1 MLVFD
6 FFAGTRSSTKAF
18 EDAGHTV
25 ISFDNDPQFDVT
37 VQADVFMLLAG
48 PLIERFGQ
56 PDFVWASPP
65 CTSFSVASIGHHWN
79 ADHTPKTH
87 AAVKSMELVAH
98 TRALLEALRPR
109 LGFVIENPRGKLR
122 KLPMLDGL
130 TRHTVTY
137 CAYGDDRMK
146 PTDLWTTIVGWTPRQ
161 MCSNGDPC
169 HESAPRG
176 AKTGTQGRSGAV
188 ARSMVPYALGSEIL
202 DAVLGLDKGE
212 KVEQ

>member
-65 CTSFSVASIGHHWN
+65 CTSFSVASIGHHWGPGRV
-79 ADHTPKTH
+79 PKTD
-87 AAVKSMELVAH
+87 AAVESMKLVAH
-98 TRALLEALRPR
+98 TRELLEALNPR
-109 LGFVIENPRGKLR
+109 HGFVIENPRGMLR
-122 KLPMLDGL
+122 TLPTLEGL

-137 CAYGDDRMK
+137 CRYGDDRMK
-146 PTDLWTTIVGWTPRQ
+146 PTDLWTTIAGWTPRP
-161 MCSNGDPC
+161 MCKNGNPC

-188 ARSMVPYALGSEIL
+188 SRSMVPYALGSEIL
-202 DAVLGLDKGE
+202 DALTAV
-212 KVEQ
+212 Q

>member
-6 FFAGTRSSTKAF
+6 FFAGTKSSTKAF

-65 CTSFSVASIGHHWN
+65 CTAFSVASIGHHWN
-79 ADHTPKTH
+79 ADHTPKTQ

-98 TRALLEALRPR
+98 TRALVEALRPR

-130 TRHTVTY
+130 PRHTVTY

-146 PTDLWTTIVGWTPRQ
+146 PTDLWTTIGGGWTPRP
-161 MCSNGDPC
+161 MCKNGDSC
-169 HESAPRG
+169 HEAAPRG

-202 DAVLGLDKGE
+202 DALNAV
-212 KVEQ
+212 Q

>member
-25 ISFDNDPQFDVT
+25 ISFDNDFQFDVT
-37 VQADVFMLLAG
+37 VFADVFELTAED
-48 PLIERFGQ
+48 LIARFGQ

-65 CTSFSVASIGHHWN
+65 CTAFSVASMGHHW
-79 ADHTPKTH
+79 APGREPKTV
-87 AAVKSMELVAH
+87 AAEVSMRLVAH
-98 TRALLEALRPR
+98 TRKLLEGLNPQH
-109 LGFVIENPRGKLR
+109 GFIIENPRGMLR

-137 CAYGDDRMK
+137 CRYGDNRMK
-146 PTDLWTTIVGWTPRQ
+146 PTDLWTTVKNWEPRP
-161 MCSNGDPC
+161 MCKNGDSC

-188 ARSMVPYALGSEIL
+188 TRSMVPYDLGAEIL
-202 DAVLGLDKGE
+202 QAIEGSV
-212 KVEQ
+212 

>member
-48 PLIERFGQ
+48 PLIERFGE

-65 CTSFSVASIGHHWN
+65 CTAFSVASMGYHW
-79 ADHTPKTH
+79 APGREPKTY
-87 AAVKSMELVAH
+87 AAFQSMKLVAH
-98 TRALLEALRPR
+98 TRELLEGLNPR
-109 LGFVIENPRGKLR
+109 LGFVIENPRGMLR
-122 KLPMLDGL
+122 KLPMLEGL

-137 CAYGDDRMK
+137 CQYGDDRMK
-146 PTDLWTTIVGWTPRQ
+146 PTDLWTTVEGWQPRP
-161 MCSNGDPC
+161 MCKNGDDC

-176 AKTGTQGRSGAV
+176 AKTGTQGRKGAV
-188 ARSMVPYALGSEIL
+188 TRSMVPFALGSEIL
-202 DAVLGLDKGE
+202 GALTAV
-212 KVEQ
+212 Q

>member
-6 FFAGTRSSTKAF
+6 LFAGTKSSTQAF

-25 ISFDNDPQFDVT
+25 ISFDNDPQFEVT

-48 PLIERFGQ
+48 ALIERFGQ

-65 CTSFSVASIGHHWN
+65 CTAFSVASIGNHWN
-79 ADHTPKTH
+79 ADHTPKTY
-87 AAVKSMELVAH
+87 AAIKSMELVAH
-98 TRALLEALRPR
+98 TRALIEGLRPR
-109 LGFVIENPRGKLR
+109 FGFVIENPRGKLR

-146 PTDLWTTIVGWTPRQ
+146 PTDLWTTVKNWEPRP
-161 MCSNGDPC
+161 MCKNGDDC

-188 ARSMVPYALGSEIL
+188 TRSMVPYALSAEIL
-202 DAVLGLDKGE
+202 ETIERVM
-212 KVEQ
+212 V

>member
-6 FFAGTRSSTKAF
+6 FFAGTKSSTKAF

-65 CTSFSVASIGHHWN
+65 CTAFSVASIGHHWN
-79 ADHTPKTH
+79 ADHTPKTQ

-98 TRALLEALRPR
+98 TRALLEGLRPR

-130 TRHTVTY
+130 PRHTVTY

-146 PTDLWTTIVGWTPRQ
+146 PTDLWTTIAGWTPRP
-161 MCSNGDPC
+161 MCKNGDLC

-202 DAVLGLDKGE
+202 DALNAV
-212 KVEQ
+212 